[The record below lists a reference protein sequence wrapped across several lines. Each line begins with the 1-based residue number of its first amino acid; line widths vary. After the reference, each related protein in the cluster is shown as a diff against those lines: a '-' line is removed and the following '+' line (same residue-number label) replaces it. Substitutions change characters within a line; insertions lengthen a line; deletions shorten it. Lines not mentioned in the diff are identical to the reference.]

1 MHPCAEELR
10 NANPVSTCPGAPCVA
25 VRRLESCP
33 AVQRGASAAAAPTIL
48 GAGGAELVVAVVAVV
63 LDVRLLV
70 LALLPQAA
78 RSRALAIGPLSVLS
92 PPLRR
97 SRRRMVGRE

>member
-1 MHPCAEELR
+1 
-10 NANPVSTCPGAPCVA
+10 VA
-25 VRRLESCP
+25 VRRAESCP

-48 GAGGAELVVAVVAVV
+48 GAGGAELVGAVV
-63 LDVRLLV
+63 LAVRLLL

-78 RSRALAIGPLSVLS
+78 RSRALAIRPLRVLS

-97 SRRRMVGRE
+97 SRRGTVGRD